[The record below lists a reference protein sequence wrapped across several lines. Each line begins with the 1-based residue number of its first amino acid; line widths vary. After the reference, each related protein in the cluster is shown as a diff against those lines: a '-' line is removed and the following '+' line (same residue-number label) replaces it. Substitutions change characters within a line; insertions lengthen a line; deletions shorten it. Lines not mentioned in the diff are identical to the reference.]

1 MQLLFP
7 ERFCVNSIYFMQGC
21 PFIAPAILPNDCIPQ
36 FHYTYTL
43 TLIIYWNFLIYWK
56 FHKNCF
62 SSYLFGKG
70 VLFLYTRIIVLF
82 FCFLVRN
89 FILEY
94 QHFSKYQEN
103 RYSIY
108 VSFYMSTLGERS
120 LWRTHLF
127 TQSPLAFKASFTAEP
142 QLI

>member
-1 MQLLFP
+1 M
-7 ERFCVNSIYFMQGC
+7 NSIYFMQGC

-56 FHKNCF
+56 FHKTVF
-62 SSYLFGKG
+62 QAISVWEGGAFP
-70 VLFLYTRIIVLF
+70 LYSHYRAF
-82 FCFLVRN
+82 FCFLVRS